1 MITSQRAKT
10 LMFSQQQI
18 PADRR
23 AKAPTGDPYLA
34 QVSKA
39 FRLVADDDGLLL
51 YTDWASPSMYT
62 TLQNQF
68 QLLLAG
74 RRPRPA
80 WRRPSRT
87 TGRSS
92 TRRFADPHA
101 WRVQSQP
108 RRSARTPPVRRFAEA
123 SPTGLG
129 SRAGRPA
136 QHRLALRPPGSRVLR
151 PVHARLLHTVYY
163 SLFDWDGL
171 TGKTWVGLSNYGE
184 RSATRCSGHVRPLG
198 DPDRVLR
205 GLPGDHRAPAHGCA
219 HAHRD
224 PRVPLLPDD
233 AVPPR
238 C

>member
-1 MITSQRAKT
+1 MPVPPGPSGAWTSIGGLSGPGYLGQDEVPGPRRGVAQLRDHVPT
-10 LMFSQQQI
+10 RPDADVPAAAD

-39 FRLVADDDGLLL
+39 FQLVADDDGLLL

-74 RRPRPA
+74 RQTPA

-92 TRRFADPHA
+92 TRRFADPPRVAGAEPAHA
-101 WRVQSQP
+101 ERP
-108 RRSARTPPVRRFAEA
+108 DPAGPGARGGVAGGA
-123 SPTGLG
+123 G

-136 QHRLALRPPGSRVLR
+136 QHRLALRPSGLAFYVLFTLA
-151 PVHARLLHTVYY
+151 PLLHTVYY

-171 TGKTWVGLSNYGE
+171 TGKTWVGLSNYSE
-184 RSATRCSGHVRPLG
+184 ALRDECSGTPSSTR
-198 DPDRVLR
+198 RS
-205 GLPGDHRAPAHGCA
+205 
-219 HAHRD
+219 
-224 PRVPLLPDD
+224 
-233 AVPPR
+233 
-238 C
+238 